1 MSQRPS
7 TKTPATST
15 ANILKRGGVYHLLM
29 LVDGRWLETGITSRK
44 FLEITQIA
52 DREFKVVHVN
62 APIDVPP
69 PLPPTATSTA
79 TATATATT
87 PTPAKQD
94 GSREGASDKAKAS
107 KTTAS

>member
-69 PLPPTATSTA
+69 PLPAA
-79 TATATATT
+79 K
-87 PTPAKQD
+87 TPAPATKD
-94 GSREGASDKAKAS
+94 DAREGASEKAKAPE
-107 KTTAS
+107 TTAS